1 MVKVMSIQNEKGG
14 GGKTQSAVNIAFGL
28 SNAGLRVLLVDLDP
42 QANATSI
49 ILKQN
54 KKIDLNS
61 LNKMKQVFDEKCSNG
76 TSTLQS
82 GRFALNDYVSKRKY
96 KIDVS
101 EVLIDPKCVR
111 EAIIQ
116 SDYPNLH
123 IIPSSHALSEADMEL
138 KKQCRR
144 SEERLRM
151 AIDIV
156 QDDYDAVVIDN
167 SPFINALTYNAINSC
182 YRKGDTIIIPI
193 KVDQGGLE
201 GLDNTV
207 TLMLEWLEYG
217 YLDYDFKILFTM
229 TRNNRIDKETVA
241 TIKYL
246 FKDRVFDTVIR
257 DQAKPVTES
266 GFNKEILINEHAPN
280 GRLKNKGDNCWKGV
294 AEDYKCLVKE
304 ILEEIKQ

>member
-14 GGKTQSAVNIAFGL
+14 GGKTQSATNIAFGL

-54 KKIDLNS
+54 KKIDIDS
-61 LNKMKQVFDEKCSNG
+61 LNKMKSVFEEKCDEGISR
-76 TSTLQS
+76 LQAA
-82 GRFALNDYVSKRKY
+82 RFALNDYVTKRKY
-96 KIDVS
+96 KTDIS
-101 EVLIDPKCVR
+101 EVLINPKAVR
-111 EAIIQ
+111 EAIVE

-123 IIPSSHALSEADMEL
+123 IIPSSHTLSEADMEL
-138 KKQCRR
+138 KKQCRK

-151 AIDIV
+151 AIDFI
-156 QDDYDAVVIDN
+156 QDDYDVVVIDN

-207 TLMLEWLEYG
+207 TLMLDWLEYG

-229 TRNNRIDKETVA
+229 TRNNKIDKETVE

-246 FKDRVFDTVIR
+246 FKDRVFNTVIR

-266 GFNKEILINEHAPN
+266 GFNKEILINEYSDD
-280 GRLKNKGDNCWKGV
+280 GSLKKKSANCWKGV
-294 AEDYKCLVKE
+294 AKDYKALVTE
-304 ILEEIKQ
+304 ILNDIKK